1 MEKII
6 DFAHSLLKERVSND
20 DYCVDMTIGNG
31 NDTLFLASISKFVYG
46 FDIQQLA
53 INNTNK
59 LLLDNNYSNYKLILS
74 SHENIKEFIREKIKA
89 FIFNLGYLPN
99 GDKSITTTATTTL
112 KALSVAFDLLDNK
125 GIIVMVL
132 YPGHE
137 NGKIEADELIKF
149 TKQLNQ
155 KEFDVV
161 TYKFINQINNPPYLL
176 VIEKRN

>member
-6 DFAHSLLKERVSND
+6 DFAHSLLKKRVSKD

-46 FDIQQLA
+46 FDIQQVA

-59 LLLDNNYSNYKLILS
+59 LLIENNYSNYKLIMS
-74 SHENIKEFIREKIKA
+74 SHENIKEFIEKKIKA
-89 FIFNLGYLPN
+89 FIFNLGYLPT
-99 GDKSITTTATTTL
+99 GDKNITTNAATTL
-112 KALSVAFDLLDNK
+112 KALREAFDLLKSK

-132 YPGHE
+132 YPGHS

-161 TYKFINQINNPPYLL
+161 TYKFINQVNNPPFLL
-176 VIEKRN
+176 IIEKRN